1 MLALVLVFVSF
12 ILFWLK
18 LSVTKPRNFP
28 PGPKWLPM
36 VGSLPFLKRLSIKLG
51 SQHRALTEMSKQFKT
66 NVLGLKLGG
75 EIMISVEDYETIREV
90 LTCEQYDQ
98 RPNNFF
104 IRLRTLG
111 TCKGITCAE
120 GKLWTEQRSF
130 VVRHLRNIGLGKKI
144 MDLKIQDEIANLF
157 KIIDERVEVQIAKL
171 LPFAIINILW
181 SMVAGKRIASE
192 NQLLD
197 IINKRTKAFDM
208 SGGVLAQQP
217 WLRYIIPER
226 SGYNLIKKLNKE
238 LKAFLMETIN
248 EHHETWTED
257 NQEDFIYSF
266 ITEMKK
272 MNDPQSSFTDEQLLI
287 VCLDL
292 FVGGFTTT
300 SSTLDFFF
308 LMMVLYPDVQ
318 AKIQANL
325 DETFDDNYQIEFTD
339 RHRLPYIDAVIKEV
353 QRYRTI
359 LPVIG
364 PRRSTK
370 EMNLSGYTI
379 PKDTTILINLA
390 PTYMSKEIWGDPENF
405 RPERFLDESGEL
417 VSHPQFLP
425 FGLGKRKCLGD
436 AFARGCL
443 FIFTTEFLRR
453 YEIRPVDEKN
463 LPSAEPLPGLVASP
477 RPYFA
482 KFTRRRQ

>member
-1 MLALVLVFVSF
+1 
-12 ILFWLK
+12 
-18 LSVTKPRNFP
+18 
-28 PGPKWLPM
+28 M
-36 VGSLPFLKRLSIKLG
+36 VGSLPYLKKLSRKLG

-75 EIMISVEDYETIREV
+75 DVVISVQDYETIKEI
-90 LTCEQYDQ
+90 LTCEEYDQ

-104 IRLRTLG
+104 IQLRTMG

-120 GKLWTEQRSF
+120 GKLWAEQRSF
-130 VVRHLRNIGLGKKI
+130 VVRHLRNIGLGKEI
-144 MDLKIQDEIANLF
+144 MDLKIQDEIRNLF

-181 SMVAGKRIASE
+181 SMVAGKRIESATFE
-192 NQLLD
+192 QNQLLN

-217 WLRYIIPER
+217 WLRHIIPER
-226 SGYNLIKKLNKE
+226 SGYNLIRQLNKE
-238 LKAFLMETIN
+238 LKEFLTQTIN
-248 EHHETWTED
+248 EHHATWTEH
-257 NQEDFIYSF
+257 NQTDFIYSF

-272 MNDPQSSFTDEQLLI
+272 MNRDETNFTDEQLLI

-308 LMMVLYPDVQ
+308 LMMVLFPDVQ
-318 AKIQANL
+318 TKMQKSL
-325 DETFDDNYQIEFTD
+325 DETFEENYQIEFTD
-339 RHRLPYIDAVIKEV
+339 RHKLPYVDAVIKEV

-364 PRRSTK
+364 PRRSIK
-370 EMNLSGYTI
+370 QMNLSGYTI
-379 PKDTTILINLA
+379 PKDTTILLNLQ
-390 PTYMSKEIWGDPENF
+390 PTYMSEEIWGDPQNF

-417 VSHPQFLP
+417 IAHPKFLP

-453 YEIRPVDEKN
+453 YEIRPLDMNN
-463 LPSAEPLPGLVASP
+463 LPSSEPLPGLVASP
-477 RPYFA
+477 QPYFA
-482 KFTRRRQ
+482 RFTRRRK